1 MAIIPRYEVEAGKF
15 DPEEIVDLVP
25 ELEKSNKAI
34 QASEERYLNQLIKNN
49 EAEVRNTEKTW
60 DQLGTLSKT
69 IQNIAQK
76 RQEKHRADREAVI
89 AFDMLTKG
97 VGPELEAIFKGDRDL
112 LFEDSLKAEKFAT
125 KLESETGDS
134 ITANDFRNMSG
145 WEQYIV
151 AEQYALQKAK
161 GYNQYVYQAY
171 ENEFIEINGV
181 PKYHNDG
188 LNPAEQAALD
198 EKIKFNFARQF
209 AGLNESL
216 IATIVK
222 PEIDKYD
229 ANRRKQQAADREKA
243 YQAQNKESD
252 LRAVELGFV
261 TANPADGYNNAHKF
275 AQRYAAR
282 NNTTL
287 AAGRIAFKDNLISLV
302 SENKITYPEAMS
314 ILFHEEQARDGSMK
328 SMTSWREWD
337 DLPEELAIAAEK
349 GTRAKKEQKDAD
361 IAADVQM
368 IKEQEDLSNP
378 QKMQMMDVYRQKYD
392 GYVPNEIQSALAGH
406 LDDDRV
412 TDMLETAVRRQGGVY
427 DFQLANVSNDVY
439 KKFKDNIIDVD
450 ATTPG
455 SPDSKKARQ
464 YIKAETDRGTG
475 DTFGTTDTANT
486 RWLNL
491 YYDLTEIFNDTYRRT
506 YMDSKGNFTSTPEQ
520 AFQAAKA
527 AIEAHVDDADKRNA
541 SIRGD
546 YTDEEFERDQSYMRK
561 VGISIKQGGGKKWKK
576 NRIDLLQE
584 EDLINWSQTPLKL
597 ASDLPQYIKDVARGL
612 GVSPIALAQAQLRL
626 VSEEEVKID
635 EKEEPDP
642 DVSRLIYYQPTPSR
656 ITRARILSES
666 KDIEQNVKTS
676 IYNKSALVR
685 DGI

>member
-1 MAIIPRYEVEAGKF
+1 MAIIPKYEVEAGKF
-15 DPEEIVDLVP
+15 DPEQIVDLVP
-25 ELEKSNKAI
+25 ELEKSNNAI

-60 DQLGTLSKT
+60 DQLGTLSTT

-76 RQEKHRADREAVI
+76 RKEKHRADREAVI

-112 LFEDSLKAEKFAT
+112 LFEDSLKAEEFAT
-125 KLESETGDS
+125 KYEAETGDS
-134 ITANDFRNMSG
+134 ITANEFRNMAG

-216 IATIVK
+216 VATIVK

-229 ANRRKQQAADREKA
+229 ANRRKQQAVDREAA

-252 LRAVELGFV
+252 LRAVEFGFV

-275 AQRYAAR
+275 AEKYAAR
-282 NNTTL
+282 NKTTL
-287 AAGRIAFKDNLISLV
+287 AAGRTAFKENLISLV

-314 ILFHEEQARDGSMK
+314 ILFHEEKARDGSVK
-328 SMTSWREWD
+328 SMTSWKEWD
-337 DLPEELAIAAEK
+337 DLPEELAKAAEK
-349 GTRAKKEQKDAD
+349 GTRAKKEQKEAD

-368 IKEQEDLSNP
+368 IKAQEDLSND
-378 QKMQMMDVYRQKYD
+378 QKIQMMDVYREKYQ
-392 GYVPNEIQSALAGH
+392 GYVPNEIQSALTGH
-406 LDDDRV
+406 LDDDRA
-412 TDMLETAVRRQGGVY
+412 TAMLEQSMRYNGGVY
-427 DFQLANVSNDVY
+427 DFQLANVSNKVY
-439 KKFKDNIIDVD
+439 KKFKDKIIEVG

-455 SPDSKKARQ
+455 SPDSKKALQ
-464 YIKAETDRGTG
+464 YIKAETNRGTG
-475 DTFGTTDTANT
+475 DTLGTTDIAST

-491 YYDLTEIFNDTYRRT
+491 QSDLTEIFNDTYKET
-506 YMDSKGNFTSTPEQ
+506 YMDSKGNITSTPNQ
-520 AFQAAKA
+520 AFKAALAAIQAHVNDAAKT
-527 AIEAHVDDADKRNA
+527 RA
-541 SIRGD
+541 SMNGD
-546 YTDEEFERDQSYMRK
+546 YTKEEFERDQSYMRK
-561 VGISIKQGGGKKWKK
+561 VGVSINQGGGKKWKK

-626 VSEEEVKID
+626 LSEEEVKID

-642 DVSRLIYYQPTPSR
+642 DISRLIYFQPTPSR